1 MKTKLSGIL
10 TLLLAFAVQMTF
22 AQDRT
27 ITGSVSDE
35 TGPLPGV
42 SVLIEG
48 TTSGT
53 ETDFDGN
60 YAIEAK
66 SGDVLRYSFVGM
78 TTVTK
83 TVGADSSINITMVSE
98 ANTLDEVVLTAFGLE
113 VKKDDDLSSSTA
125 VKADMITRSGESGL
139 IQGLAGKTSGL
150 KITRSSGDPGAG
162 AYIQIR
168 GQNTITGSSSP
179 LIVVD
184 GVPVSNTNVGGA
196 TDGVTQQSRLNDFNP
211 EDIAKVTILKGAAA
225 AAVWGT
231 GAANGAIIIQTK
243 KGVKGKMSVDFTSSV
258 AYDKINVEFE
268 KQDKFGQGYPNW
280 WLGIGDDYSSDG
292 SRYVPNTGFS
302 WGDRISDRSGA
313 PNGVVV
319 GNQRFES
326 NTGNTIYPFD
336 SNADGTVAKNDTNVY
351 NETNR
356 NQVFGTGTTYNLGA
370 SISYANENS
379 NTFLSIANWDQKG
392 IIKGRS
398 SYNRSNLRLN
408 HTVQLTEKFGASLR
422 AAYSFIRSDRIQ
434 QGSNLQ
440 GLYLGYLRTSP
451 DFDNRDYKG
460 TYYDSNNVPS
470 PNSHRGYRNYL
481 GSGAPTYNNPGWTI
495 NEQDNPNV
503 VNRFNFNP
511 ELTYKFSDNI
521 NLTARYGLDY
531 YTDNRETFFPVNSA
545 AGNQIGI
552 YQQDNITEKTENF
565 NLFFQGNHDI
575 SDNFSFDWI
584 AGTAFDQNEYGR
596 LSGYTEGFTNPDVGD
611 LRIFGNAVAENEFP
625 TSFKQ
630 LTKKHGVYAVANFNM
645 FSQLMVSLSGRYE
658 RPSTL
663 EKNVFYPSASLGWKF
678 SENFESDFL
687 SFGKLRASYGEIGIE
702 PVPYASSTVFFPGG
716 IFSGW
721 GDDLGAAA
729 YGNPF
734 QRDVTQG
741 NPDLKEERVKE
752 FEIGGDFRF
761 FRNKL
766 NIGYTYYN
774 RTTEDA
780 ILFIDVA
787 PTTGYNSTPTNAA
800 EINNEGME
808 VDINWNVLRKGD
820 FSWDINGFWSYNKNI
835 VTDLAGVQSVFL
847 AGFTSVSSRVVEGEP
862 MATLW
867 GTPFLRNDAGEL
879 DLRSDGFPQI
889 SPEEG
894 VLGDP
899 NPDWIGGLGTTI
911 GWKGL
916 TLTALFETSQGNDHW
931 EGTRGVLGYFGIDTK
946 TANETVAPVDLPTY
960 DGRVITAGTTFRG
973 NIEDFGAGPVA
984 LDSEWYTSDGGG
996 FGNQGE
1002 SFVNDASWTRLREL
1016 SLGYS
1021 FPEKILGNT
1030 GLTHFDVMLTGRNL
1044 ILWTDIEGFDPDIN
1058 LTGASKGRGL
1068 DYFTNPATQSFI
1080 LTLKFGF

>member
-10 TLLLAFAVQMTF
+10 TLLLAFVVQITF
-22 AQDRT
+22 AQERT

-60 YAIEAK
+60 YSIEAK

-83 TVGADSSINITMVSE
+83 TVGADSSINVTMVSE

-113 VKKDDDLSSSTA
+113 VKKDDDITSSTA
-125 VKADMITRSGESGL
+125 VKTDMITRSGESGL

-168 GQNTITGSSSP
+168 GQNTITGSGSP

-184 GVPVSNTNVGGA
+184 GVPVSNTEALAG

-211 EDIAKVTILKGAAA
+211 EDIAKVTVLKGAAA

-243 KGVKGKMSVDFTSSV
+243 KGVRGKMSVDFTSAIS
-258 AYDKINVEFE
+258 YDRINVEFD
-268 KQDKFGQGYPNW
+268 KQDIYGQGN
-280 WLGIGDDYSSDG
+280 GG
-292 SRYVPNTGFS
+292 VAQAFTGNS
-302 WGDRISDRSGA
+302 WGDKIAERSGGPDA
-313 PNGVVV
+313 VIV

-326 NTGNTIYPFD
+326 NTGNIIYPFGT
-336 SNADGTVAKNDTNVY
+336 NPDGSFGKNDRTVYNDTN
-351 NETNR
+351 R
-356 NQVFGTGTTYNLGA
+356 DQVFGNGTTYNNGV
-370 SISYANENS
+370 SISYANETS
-379 NTFLSIANWDQKG
+379 NTFMSVANWDQKG

-398 SYNRSNLRLN
+398 SYNRTNLRIN
-408 HTVQLTEKFGASLR
+408 HSVQLTEKFSARFNASY
-422 AAYSFIRSDRIQ
+422 AFIQSDRIQ

-460 TYYDSNNVPS
+460 TYYDSNNVPT

-481 GSGAPTYNNPGWTI
+481 GSGAPVYNNPGWTI

-503 VNRFNFNP
+503 VNRFNFAP
-511 ELTYKFSDNI
+511 ELNYKFGDNVTF
-521 NLTARYGLDY
+521 TARYGLDY
-531 YTDNRETFFPVNSA
+531 YTDHRETFFPANSA
-545 AGNQIGI
+545 AGNSIGI
-552 YQQDNITEKTENF
+552 YSQDDIQEKTENF
-565 NLFFQGNHDI
+565 NFFLTGAHDI

-584 AGTAFDQNEYGR
+584 AGTAFDQNEYAR
-596 LSGYTEGFTNPDVGD
+596 ISGYSENFTNRDVGD
-611 LRIFGNAVAENEFP
+611 LRIFGNADSANEFP
-625 TSFKQ
+625 TSFKS
-630 LTKKHGVYAVANFNM
+630 LTKKHGVYAVANFNL
-645 FSQLMVSLSGRYE
+645 FSQLLVSLSGRYE

-663 EKNVFYPSASLGWKF
+663 ESNVFYPSASLGWKF

-687 SFGKLRASYGEIGIE
+687 SFGKLRASYGEVGIE
-702 PVPYASSTVFFPGG
+702 PVAYASSTVFFPGG
-716 IFSGW
+716 VFSGW
-721 GDDLGAAA
+721 GDDLGAGA
-729 YGNPF
+729 YSNPF

-741 NPDLKEERVKE
+741 NPNLKEERVKE

-761 FRNKL
+761 FKNRL
-766 NIGYTYYN
+766 SIGYTYYN
-774 RTTEDA
+774 RVTEDA
-780 ILFIDVA
+780 ILFVDVA
-787 PTTGYNSTPTNAA
+787 PTTGFNSRPTNAA
-800 EINNEGME
+800 EITNEGME
-808 VDINWNVLRKGD
+808 VDLTWNVLRKGD
-820 FSWDINGFWSYNKNI
+820 FMWDINGFWSYNKNV

-847 AGFTSVSSRVVEGEP
+847 AGFTSTSSRVVEGEP
-862 MATLW
+862 LATLW
-867 GTPFLRNDAGEL
+867 GTGFERDDAGEIVTGA
-879 DLRSDGFPQI
+879 DGFPII
-889 SPEEG
+889 SAEES

-916 TLTALFETSQGNDHW
+916 RLTALFETSQGNDHW
-931 EGTRGVLGYFGIDTK
+931 EGTRGVMNTFGVSLES
-946 TANETVAPVDLPTY
+946 ANESVAPVDLNTY
-960 DGRVITAGTTFRG
+960 FGNVIPAGTTFRG
-973 NIEDFGAGPVA
+973 NVADFGGGPIA
-984 LDSEWYTSDGGG
+984 LNNEWYQTDGGG
-996 FGNQGE
+996 FGSQSE
-1002 SFVNDASWTRLREL
+1002 TFISDASWTRLREL
-1016 SLGYS
+1016 TLSYS
-1021 FPEKILGNT
+1021 FPERILGNT
-1030 GLTHFDVMLTGRNL
+1030 GLTGFDILLTGRNL
-1044 ILWTDIEGFDPDIN
+1044 VLWTDIEGFDPDIN